1 MAEASFTIRA
11 VDATRAAFLNVQNS
25 LAQLK
30 NSSATASAF
39 LQKAFSPKALGT
51 GLASALGIS
60 LVGAIDSAV
69 EALGRFLTRFNDV
82 QKIVKASAEEVA
94 KIYEDAFLES
104 VGPEQQLSVLAR
116 RRRELEKE
124 IFQLR
129 QKTAVITRE
138 TMTMDRT
145 GQVRTVRTFT
155 SEATREEADKLKG
168 LEETLARINVRAD
181 SISTKKSID
190 QVKQLEDSFDALI
203 AAQKKSNDEAEASR
217 LEFEKLQLSLKEAAS
232 GQLDLLDPMRE
243 YEREIKLVNKLELEG
258 LLNVQQAE
266 QRRIQIRKDAAEFLD
281 RDLKKL
287 REIAEAHKDI
297 LDPTREYTRE
307 LQLIDE
313 LQSKGLLTV
322 SEAARRRQQITS
334 ASQRAGT
341 AGQDEYNASL
351 REFEQ
356 IQNKVYGREVS
367 ISDQVVA
374 LKSREAQLMG
384 ELSQI
389 ASDDLASR
397 TMKQSELVEVYR
409 ELEPLMEEQRRLGK
423 EAGDM
428 IAMGFEDAILS
439 GNKLSDVLKNLA
451 QDLMRLIFRNV
462 ITAPLAAGIGNFI
475 NGGLGFLAEGGPARA
490 GSPYIVGEKGP
501 ELFVPGSSGTVIPND
516 RMNQMGGSAGGTTVN
531 ISYNIQSGVSRA
543 ELQPILETERKRL
556 RAEIPDMVRRGGS
569 YRSAFA

>member
-69 EALGRFLTRFNDV
+69 EALVRFLTRFNDV
-82 QKIVKASAEEVA
+82 QETVKASAQEVA

-116 RRRELEKE
+116 KRRELEKE
-124 IFQLR
+124 IFELR

-155 SEATREEADKLKG
+155 SEATRKEADKLK
-168 LEETLARINVRAD
+168 EVEDTLARINVRAD
-181 SISTKKSID
+181 QISTKKSID
-190 QVKQLEDSFDALI
+190 QVKQLEDTFDALI
-203 AAQKKSNDEAEASR
+203 AAQRKSNDEAEANR
-217 LEFEKLQLSLKEAAS
+217 LEFEKLQLALKEAAS

-243 YEREIKLVNKLELEG
+243 YERQIQLVNKLELEG

-266 QRRIQIRKDAAEFLD
+266 QRRKQIRKEGQEFLD
-281 RDLKKL
+281 RDLDKL
-287 REIAEAHKDI
+287 REIADAHKDI

-307 LQLIDE
+307 LKIIDE
-313 LQSKGLLTV
+313 LQSKGLLSV
-322 SEAARRRQQITS
+322 SEAARRRQQVTS
-334 ASQRAGT
+334 ASQRAVST
-341 AGQDEYNASL
+341 QQNEYNATL

-356 IQNKVYGREVS
+356 IQGRIYGNEVS
-367 ISDQVVA
+367 NSDQIIA
-374 LKSREAQLMG
+374 LKARETQMLT
-384 ELSQI
+384 ELGQI
-389 ASDDLASR
+389 ASDDLTGR
-397 TMKQSELVEVYR
+397 TMKQRELIEIYR
-409 ELEPLMEEQRRLGK
+409 ELEPLMEEQRRLAR

-451 QDLMRLIFRNV
+451 QDLIRLIFRNV
-462 ITAPLAAGIGNFI
+462 ITAPLARSIGNVF
-475 NGGLGFLAEGGPARA
+475 GGFLAEGGPARA
-490 GSPYIVGEKGP
+490 GTPYVVGEAGP
-501 ELFVPGSSGTVIPND
+501 ELFVPGTSGTVIPND

-543 ELQPILETERKRL
+543 ELQPILENERKRL

-569 YRSAFA
+569 YRAAFA

>member
-30 NSSATASAF
+30 NSSATAAAF

-82 QKIVKASAEEVA
+82 QETVKASAQEVA

-104 VGPEQQLSVLAR
+104 VQPEQQLSILAR
-116 RRRELEKE
+116 KRRELEKE

-129 QKTAVITRE
+129 QKTAIITRE

-145 GQVRTVRTFT
+145 GQVRTVRTFD
-155 SEATREEADKLKG
+155 SEATREEADRLKD

-181 SISTKKSID
+181 SISTKNSID
-190 QVKQLEDSFDALI
+190 RVKQLEDSFDALI
-203 AAQKKSNDEAEASR
+203 AAQKKSNDEAESSR
-217 LEFEKLQLSLKEAAS
+217 LEFEKLQRELKDAAS

-243 YEREIKLVNKLELEG
+243 YERQIKLVNKLELEG

-266 QRRIQIRKDAAEFLD
+266 QRRIQIRKDATEFLD
-281 RDLKKL
+281 RDLAKL
-287 REIAEAHKDI
+287 RQIADAHKDI

-307 LQLIDE
+307 LQTIDE

-322 SEAARRRQQITS
+322 SEAARRRQQVTS
-334 ASQRAGT
+334 ASQRAAS
-341 AGQDEYNASL
+341 AGQNEYNASL
-351 REFEQ
+351 LELQE
-356 IQNKVYGREVS
+356 IQGRVYGNEVS
-367 ISDQVVA
+367 ASDKIIA
-374 LKSREAQLMG
+374 LKARETQMLT

-389 ASDDLASR
+389 ASDDFAAR
-397 TMKQSELVEVYR
+397 TMKQR
-409 ELEPLMEEQRRLGK
+409 ELIELYQEVEPLLEEQRRLGR
-423 EAGDM
+423 EAAET

-451 QDLMRLIFRNV
+451 QDLIRLIFRNV
-462 ITAPLAAGIGNFI
+462 ITAPLAASIGNVF
-475 NGGLGFLAEGGPARA
+475 GGFLAEGGPARA
-490 GSPYIVGEKGP
+490 GTPYVVGEAGP
-501 ELFVPGSSGTVIPND
+501 ELFVPGTSGTVIPND

-543 ELQPILETERKRL
+543 ELQPILENERKRL